1 MWNLEIH
8 KTRFN
13 NWKSYLLSLRKD
25 IRAKQCG
32 VRGIVIMLKDE
43 AGMSAGCLMLMIIE
57 EIGEI
62 WKLSVD
68 RVTAEIIIG
77 VITRKAVK
85 EISGLTAGIDFR
97 RMIEDLTIG
106 DTNLEMGVKRTILV
120 EGTAE
125 IEVRVRILVEAIG
138 GKGDD

>member
-1 MWNLEIH
+1 
-8 KTRFN
+8 
-13 NWKSYLLSLRKD
+13 
-25 IRAKQCG
+25 
-32 VRGIVIMLKDE
+32 MLKDE